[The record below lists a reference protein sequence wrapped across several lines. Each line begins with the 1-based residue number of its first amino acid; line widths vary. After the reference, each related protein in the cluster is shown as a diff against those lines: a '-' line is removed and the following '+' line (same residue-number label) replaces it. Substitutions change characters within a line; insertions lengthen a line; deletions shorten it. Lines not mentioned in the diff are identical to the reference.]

1 MQNNKTEIQKFP
13 PIVKDFPHMIHGA
26 DYNPD
31 QWLSMPE
38 ILKEDVRLMKLAHM
52 NAVSIAIFA
61 WKALE
66 PEEGVYTFA
75 WLDELM
81 DRLAANGIGAVLATP
96 SGARP
101 AWMDAAHPEVL
112 RVSANRVRNLHGQ
125 RHNHC
130 YTAPYYREKV
140 RQMNRML
147 AERYG
152 KHPALKLWHISNEY
166 GGDCHCPLCQEAF
179 REFLRNKYQNDI
191 NALNDQ
197 WWTRFWSHE
206 FSDFDEIESPSP
218 HGENQIHG
226 LHLDWMR
233 FVTAQTKSFM
243 ENEIAPLREL
253 TPDIPVTTNLMGT
266 YEGLN
271 YWEMAPIMDVISWDN
286 YPQWHNDSVSDS
298 QVACRIGFIHD
309 INRSLKKKPFLLME
323 STPSQ
328 VNWQPVNKLKRPGMH
343 ALSSIQAVAHGAD
356 SVQYFQWRKGRG
368 SSEKFHGAVVDHYGK
383 EDTRVFR
390 EVAKLGADLE
400 KLDEI
405 VGTVTVSETA
415 VIYDWENKWAID
427 HLQGLNRHRD
437 YEPAC
442 VSHYKPFWDMG
453 ISVDVNCM
461 TEDFSPYKLVI
472 APMLYMTK
480 AGVTEKL
487 RSYVAEGGTL
497 VLTYCSS
504 YVNENDLCYLGGF
517 PGELMDVAGVWAEE
531 IDPLYPT
538 DTNSITLYN
547 ADRTY
552 FEKERYTCRD
562 FCEIIHAKEGAEVLA
577 VYDSDFYTGMPAVVR
592 NRYGKGTCYYMAART
607 EPAYLRDFY
616 GKLATELNLQ
626 KPDYTEIPDGV
637 SVQTRW
643 GNGSRYDFIMNFNPA
658 PAVVKGV
665 SGTDV
670 ISGEDLQGECRLQT
684 YEWRILRRS

>member
-1 MQNNKTEIQKFP
+1 MQKEIKKFS
-13 PIVKDFPHMIHGA
+13 PIIRDFPHMIHGA

-31 QWLSMPE
+31 QWLSMPD

-66 PEEGVYTFA
+66 PEEGVYTFE
-75 WLDELM
+75 WLDDLM
-81 DRLAANGIGAVLATP
+81 DRLAENGIGAVLATP

-112 RVSANRVRNLHGQ
+112 RVNENRVRNLHGF

-140 RQMNRML
+140 QQMNRML

-152 KHPALKLWHISNEY
+152 KHPALKLWHVSNEY

-179 REFLRNKYQNDI
+179 RSFLRNKYHNDI
-191 NALNDQ
+191 NELNDQ

-206 FSDFDEIESPSP
+206 FSSFDEIESPAP

-243 ENEIAPLREL
+243 ENEIVPLREI
-253 TPDIPVTTNLMGT
+253 TPDIPVTTNLMGV
-266 YEGLN
+266 YQGLN
-271 YWEMAPIMDVISWDN
+271 YWELAPVMDVVSWDN
-286 YPQWHNDSVSDS
+286 YPEWHNETTPDTYVG
-298 QVACRIGFIHD
+298 CRIGFIHD

-328 VNWQPVNKLKRPGMH
+328 VNWRPVNKLKRPGVH
-343 ALSSIQAVAHGAD
+343 ALSSIHAIAHGAD

-390 EVAKLGADLE
+390 EVARLGMDLE
-400 KLDEI
+400 KMDGI
-405 VGTVTVSETA
+405 IGTTVVPEVA
-415 VIYDWENKWAID
+415 VIYDWENRWAIE
-427 HLQGLNRHRD
+427 HLQGLNQHRD
-437 YEPAC
+437 YEPTC
-442 VSHYKPFWDMG
+442 ISHYQPFWKMG

-461 TEDFSPYKLVI
+461 TEALDNYKLVV

-480 AGVTEKL
+480 AGVTEQL
-487 RSYVAEGGTL
+487 RKYVADGGTL
-497 VLTYCSS
+497 VLTYCTS

-531 IDPLYPT
+531 IDPLYPS
-538 DTNSITLYN
+538 DTNSISICE
-547 ADRTY
+547 ADSGY
-552 FEKERYTCRD
+552 FVKEQYVCRD
-562 FCEIIHAKEGAEVLA
+562 LCEIIHAGEGTEVLA

-592 NRYGKGTCYYMAART
+592 HAYGKGTCYYMAARM
-607 EPAYLRDFY
+607 EDDYLEGFY
-616 GKLATELNLQ
+616 RKLADTLEL
-626 KPDYTEIPDGV
+626 KRPVYTTIPDGV
-637 SVQTRW
+637 SIQ
-643 GNGSRYDFIMNFNPA
+643 SRYGDGEQYDFIMNFNTE
-658 PAVVKGV
+658 PAVVSGAKGKDIITGSNV
-665 SGTDV
+665 EG
-670 ISGEDLQGECRLQT
+670 DLKLDAYG
-684 YEWRILRRS
+684 WKILKI